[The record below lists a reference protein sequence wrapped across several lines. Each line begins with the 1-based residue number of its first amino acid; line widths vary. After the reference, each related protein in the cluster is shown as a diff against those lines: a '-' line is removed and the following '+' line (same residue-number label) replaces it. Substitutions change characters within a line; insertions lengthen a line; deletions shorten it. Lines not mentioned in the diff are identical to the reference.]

1 MPLFQIK
8 PGVFSLDL
16 LAHKGPN
23 PASYSAR
30 VHACASA
37 GDFETAVNTVHD
49 MELAFSSL
57 QDSKGLEILSP
68 CSSLWPLVLA
78 IAQAGPGALDVVSKS
93 IAWLWWLCYRRSC
106 QIFRFRA
113 VCLISLKSLEYCS
126 LWHNQLSWVV
136 LVLIWSIYCCLQAC
150 YKLAEIHGSGRAV
163 SLAAIKC
170 VLQGCANIWD
180 VYCACQTFEA
190 ISSTFGLTPD
200 IHSINALLDAFGK
213 VKKVGRLSKHSW
225 SPKCLAVVSN

>member
-16 LAHKGPN
+16 LAHEGPN

-78 IAQAGPGALDVVSKS
+78 IAQAGPGALDV
-93 IAWLWWLCYRRSC
+93 
-106 QIFRFRA
+106 
-113 VCLISLKSLEYCS
+113 
-126 LWHNQLSWVV
+126 
-136 LVLIWSIYCCLQAC
+136 AC

-225 SPKCLAVVSN
+225 SPQCLAVVPS